1 MGKSSESEEKYMEE
15 KILKYL
21 AGKFSIPAENIRSDT
36 MLTDIGVDSMT
47 LLSSLL
53 ELENEFGIKISDRDI
68 ENLVT
73 VGDLIQM
80 VSDKKKD
87 TV

>member
-1 MGKSSESEEKYMEE
+1 MEE

-21 AGKFSIPAENIRSDT
+21 AEKFSVSAENIQSDT
-36 MLTDIGVDSMT
+36 VLTDIGVDSMT

-68 ENLVT
+68 ENLVL
-73 VGDLIQM
+73 VGDLVQM

>member
-1 MGKSSESEEKYMEE
+1 MEE

-21 AGKFSIPAENIRSDT
+21 AEKFSVSAENIQSDT
-36 MLTDIGVDSMT
+36 VLTDIGVDSMT

-68 ENLVT
+68 ESLVT
-73 VGDLIQM
+73 VGDLVQM

-87 TV
+87 IV

>member
-1 MGKSSESEEKYMEE
+1 MEE

-21 AGKFSIPAENIRSDT
+21 AEKFSVSAENIQSDT
-36 MLTDIGVDSMT
+36 VLTDIGVDSMT

-68 ENLVT
+68 ENLIL

>member
-1 MGKSSESEEKYMEE
+1 MEE
-15 KILKYL
+15 EIRQYL
-21 AGKFSIPAENIRSDT
+21 AEKFSISAENIQNDT
-36 MLTDIGVDSMT
+36 VLTDIGVDSMT

-68 ENLVT
+68 ENLVI

-80 VSDKKKD
+80 VSNKKKD